1 MRIKIYTPFAIQE
14 QGNRDN
20 QEDFIYPLLGRAT
33 SSDRLFIVCDG
44 MGGHENGEVAS
55 QTFAM
60 ALAEYFQ
67 IHASGEEILP
77 DKVLNDAIAYAYAKL
92 DAKDNGNFKKM
103 GTTLT
108 LLFFHRGGVTAA
120 HIGDSR
126 IYHLRPGKKL
136 LYVSRDHSL
145 VFDLY
150 QSGEIS
156 YGEMRTSLQKNV
168 ITRAVQPGEDNRV
181 KPDIIHITDIK
192 PDDVFYMCSDGM
204 LERMDNEDVFKLF
217 SGSGS
222 DKKKLQKLA
231 ELTSGSQDN
240 RSAYFIRVQDV
251 IIEPNDERRMV
262 NEETT
267 ARCNAL
273 NLKPLGEKVVI
284 QDDDPIDDDATV
296 LSTAPRR
303 PVNKKKPLTWLWWA
317 VLIAV
322 IVAVAAWLSL
332 YAFTGKN
339 DQGKAQQTVEV
350 KNEVKEVKPVK
361 PIPHYDPN
369 ELSSNSD
376 DPEE

>member
-1 MRIKIYTPFAIQE
+1 MRIKIYQPLAIQE

-20 QEDFIYPLLGRAT
+20 QEDFIYPLMGTAT
-33 SSDRLFIVCDG
+33 TSDRLFIVCDG
-44 MGGHENGEVAS
+44 MGGHEHGEVAS

-60 ALAEYFQ
+60 ALAEYFK
-67 IHASGEEILP
+67 IHASGDEILP

-92 DAKDNGNFKKM
+92 DARDNGDFKKM

-181 KPDIIHITDIK
+181 KPDIIHITDVK
-192 PDDVFYMCSDGM
+192 PDDVFYLCSDGM
-204 LERMDNEDVFKLF
+204 LERMDNDDVFMLF

-222 DKKKLQKLA
+222 DKKKWQKLID
-231 ELTSGSQDN
+231 LTSGSQDN
-240 RSAYFIRVQDV
+240 RSAYMIHVQDV
-251 IIEPNDERRMV
+251 AIEPIDERRTV
-262 NEETT
+262 NEENT

-273 NLKPLGEKVVI
+273 NLEPLGKKTVV
-284 QDDDPIDDDATV
+284 QYVDPVDDDATV
-296 LSTAPRR
+296 LSSTPRK
-303 PVNKKKPLTWLWWA
+303 PVKRKKSLAWLWWA
-317 VLIAV
+317 MLIAL
-322 IVAVAAWLSL
+322 IVAAAAWLSL
-332 YAFTGKN
+332 YAFTGKGNN
-339 DQGKAQQTVEV
+339 DDAQQTVKTTEV
-350 KNEVKEVKPVK
+350 QEVKPIR

-369 ELSSNSD
+369 KLTSEPEGSD
-376 DPEE
+376 EE